1 MDKIFNTRTRVSWFS
16 ASETILGRQL
26 VVSLFVALTKYLRNF
41 STRSERNER
50 LPCVAQLPPAHLAP
64 LKLHGVGAALL
75 LDRAEGDAS
84 NRRLAKEDNK
94 KDAQRLAL
102 EEPHTTAALLSLAGV
117 HNVVFNQWAA
127 TAADNREMLGATLE
141 NLGGGGTL
149 ADALGAARAGLV
161 IHPPPP
167 PGEEGSQP
175 PTEDGSRPGTA
186 ASKGSKGSKKGSPT
200 KKSPRGKKGKES
212 PREVVVKPTVW
223 GVSANAVVYGVP
235 QAFTLS

>member
-1 MDKIFNTRTRVSWFS
+1 MRRATRAT
-16 ASETILGRQL
+16 
-26 VVSLFVALTKYLRNF
+26 
-41 STRSERNER
+41 
-50 LPCVAQLPPAHLAP
+50 
-64 LKLHGVGAALL
+64 
-75 LDRAEGDAS
+75 DAS
-84 NRRLAKEDNK
+84 PRRDNK

-161 IHPPPP
+161 MPTPPPP

-175 PTEDGSRPGTA
+175 PH
-186 ASKGSKGSKKGSPT
+186 
-200 KKSPRGKKGKES
+200 
-212 PREVVVKPTVW
+212 
-223 GVSANAVVYGVP
+223 
-235 QAFTLS
+235 